1 MMEDLSKTLADM
13 ALAGIGLTVI
23 AVEKTSELVKVCADR
38 GGEFLEK
45 SKVAGEEWRI
55 KAEQKAAEGRE
66 RCKQEY
72 IEHLS
77 DEEREDLRRRL
88 AEVEARKAEE
98 ARAEAEASKII
109 DFDPEHKDEE

>member
-1 MMEDLSKTLADM
+1 MLEDLSKTLADV

-45 SKVAGEEWRI
+45 SKVAGEEWRV

-66 RCKQEY
+66 RVKQEY
-72 IEHLS
+72 IEHMT
-77 DEEREDLRRRL
+77 DEERADLMRRL
-88 AEVEARKAEE
+88 AELDARKAEE
-98 ARAEAEASKII
+98 AKVAEEVSKVI
-109 DFDPEHKDEE
+109 DFDPEHRDEE